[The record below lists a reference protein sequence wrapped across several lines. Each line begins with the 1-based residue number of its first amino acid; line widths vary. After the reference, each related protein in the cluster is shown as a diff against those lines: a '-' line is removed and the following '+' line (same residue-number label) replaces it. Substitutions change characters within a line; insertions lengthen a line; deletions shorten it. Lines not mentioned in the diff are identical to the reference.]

1 MTMFNL
7 EQSIAEWR
15 RQMLAAGIKSP
26 VPLEELESHLREEI
40 SRQIELGINEQHAFK
55 ISVGQ
60 IGEADLIKDEF
71 KKIKPEGNMKKLMMI
86 ILALFCMVF
95 GLSMI
100 LPQLGQWSRTGV
112 LPGPAFLAAA
122 VVMVMAAGIT
132 AIYGMRTYRESRGR
146 RFLSLAIIAA
156 GIFYIMPLIMEFF
169 QPDAHLNNWMFCIFL
184 AGASVLFFGSCF
196 HLNRRMPAQPAR

>member
-1 MTMFNL
+1 MFIL

-15 RQMLAAGIKSP
+15 RQLLAAGIKTP

-40 SRQIELGINEQHAFK
+40 ARQMELGIDERQAFE
-55 ISVGQ
+55 ISAAQ
-60 IGEADLIKDEF
+60 IGEAALVKNEF
-71 KKIKPEGNMKKLMMI
+71 KKIETMRNMKKFMMI

-112 LPGPAFLAAA
+112 LHSPTFLAMGA
-122 VVMVMAAGIT
+122 VVVMTGGIT
-132 AIYGMRTYRESRGR
+132 AFYGMKTYREARGR
-146 RFLSLAIIAA
+146 RLLSLAIIAA
-156 GIFYIMPLIMEFF
+156 GIFYVVPLILEFF

-196 HLNRRMPAQPAR
+196 NLNKRTPAQSAR

>member
-1 MTMFNL
+1 MFNL

-15 RQMLAAGIKSP
+15 RQMLAAGIKTP

-40 SRQIELGINEQHAFK
+40 ARQMELGINERQAFE
-55 ISVGQ
+55 ISTAQ
-60 IGEADLIKDEF
+60 IGEAALLKNEF
-71 KKIKPEGNMKKLMMI
+71 KKIETMRNMKKLMMI

-95 GLSMI
+95 GLGTL

-112 LPGPAFLAAA
+112 LHSPAFLAMGA
-122 VVMVMAAGIT
+122 VMVMTGGIT
-132 AIYGMRTYRESRGR
+132 AFYGIRTYREARGR
-146 RFLSLAIIAA
+146 RLLSLAIIVG
-156 GIFYIMPLIMEFF
+156 GIFYAMPLILEFF

-196 HLNRRMPAQPAR
+196 YLNRRMPAQPAR